1 MPLQSSMNKDE
12 KDRVKNTLTPTSKIL
27 TATVARIYYA
37 YPDPQNWSYS
47 GEQGGLAFVKDKS
60 SGSYFFKLVDL
71 QGTRGI
77 VWEHELYDN
86 FTLNEDRPFFHS
98 FAGDVSA
105 KMNYR
110 CNADA
115 N

>member
-1 MPLQSSMNKDE
+1 MASKLPKVVRQRIIIRYRQEAGDAPSLLADRLQLCFE
-12 KDRVKNTLTPTSKIL
+12 L
-27 TATVARIYYA
+27 
-37 YPDPQNWSYS
+37 
-47 GEQGGLAFVKDKS
+47 
-60 SGSYFFKLVDL
+60 FFKLVDL

-110 CNADA
+110 CDADA